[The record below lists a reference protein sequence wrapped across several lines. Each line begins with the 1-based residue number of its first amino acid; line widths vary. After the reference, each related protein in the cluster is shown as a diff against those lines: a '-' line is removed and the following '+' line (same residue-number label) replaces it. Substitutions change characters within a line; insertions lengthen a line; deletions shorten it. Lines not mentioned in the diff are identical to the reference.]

1 MTLPEWMLTPP
12 GSTVFIFVF
21 SMILS
26 LAISGTQRLLTNP
39 SKLNAWRKEVAK
51 WTSEYR
57 EAVKKQDKKLISKLK
72 KKEARIMNLQKK
84 ILWHTMRVSMFFF
97 VPILLIWQLFLIPVY
112 GRNPVA
118 YLPGFG
124 PLDLTSWYIICSFM
138 FSTLV
143 QRALKLAPQ
152 TDNE

>member
-12 GSTVFIFVF
+12 GSTVFIFIF
-21 SMILS
+21 SMIFS
-26 LAISGTQRLLTNP
+26 FAISGTQRLLTNP

-72 KKEARIMNLQKK
+72 KKETKIMNLQKK

-97 VPILLIWQLFLIPVY
+97 VPILLIWQFFLIPVY

-124 PLDLTSWYIICSFM
+124 PLDLTSWYLVCSFM

-143 QRALKLAPQ
+143 QRALKLTPQ
-152 TDNE
+152 TDDE

>member
-12 GSTVFIFVF
+12 GSTIFIFVF
-21 SMILS
+21 SMALS
-26 LAISGTQRLLTNP
+26 LAISGTQKLLTNP

-97 VPILLIWQLFLIPVY
+97 VPILIVWQFFLIPVY
-112 GRNPVA
+112 GRIPVA

-124 PLDLTSWYIICSFM
+124 PLGLTTWYIICSFM
-138 FSTLV
+138 FSTLL

-152 TDNE
+152 TDEE